1 MDDSQ
6 ANNGNTQ
13 GEHARRDQI
22 PRRADSVDSRSSRHG
37 SAHPCMSGATWD
49 PVNSHC
55 PIRRGPVSIM
65 VRTYASKD
73 ELQ

>member
-37 SAHPCMSGATWD
+37 FANSLHERRHLGPREQPLPHPPRARVDNGT
-49 PVNSHC
+49 N
-55 PIRRGPVSIM
+55 IR
-65 VRTYASKD
+65 K
-73 ELQ
+73 